1 MTSPLLPYYP
11 EERRLATVMFADVQG
26 FTTLSENLDFEEV
39 SDLIKEIWERVDSV
53 IEAHGGYI
61 DKHIGDG
68 VMAVWGAPHAR
79 EDDAE
84 RAVTAA
90 LELQTALADYA
101 THSAREGAHELKMRV
116 GVNTGSVLAGYVGA
130 RGEYT
135 VIGDTVNIASR
146 LETTARPG
154 TVVISES
161 TYQLVRGLFKFHHL
175 DPLLVKGK
183 TEPLLAFLAE
193 EKLVQPNR
201 VRYRGAGGLE
211 TKMVERE
218 AEMARLN
225 ELYQASRRSTSPTFV
240 LVRGESGLGK
250 SRLLLEFLSRLEV
263 DEQALTLFSARA
275 LEQANRA
282 PFFIWKTLWQSRFG
296 FSDTDPRKAAREKF
310 LRGVQSLWGARLGAA
325 SAVEAAHV
333 IGSLIGLEWEDS
345 PFIKRL
351 GNDPETITQRAFELT
366 RELFCRVCAASPTVL
381 MMDDLHYADTGSLNL
396 LLHLIQSEPQAA
408 SLSSDSLTLP
418 SGSLTLPLMIVCGV
432 RPGLLRSHHALT
444 ISAEVINLNPL
455 PTTPEVVARAYPALR
470 KIKKEILTQLAKRA
484 DGNPY
489 YLEELVKSLIG
500 SRLHADDETLADTL
514 AHQLPDSLHALL
526 QARLDSLSPEAR
538 WVALLA
544 SVVGRA
550 FWVGAVLAE
559 ARQAGGTGMLNLSEN
574 KFEVAVTQGLSEL
587 VRAEIAFPRVDS
599 LFSGDQEYIF
609 KHSLLRDVAYELLP
623 LKQRKNFHLSVAR
636 WLMTYTGSD
645 FIATVAEH
653 LEKAGTFGE
662 AAQYYEQA
670 AHYAQSRGAL
680 EEARWMQARA
690 VDLRTKPVGTGML
703 VGKTG

>member
-11 EERRLATVMFADVQG
+11 EERRLATVMFADIQG

-61 DKHIGDG
+61 DKHIGDA
-68 VMAVWGAPHAR
+68 VMTVWGAPHAR

-90 LELQTALADYA
+90 LELQAALADYA
-101 THSAREGAHELKMRV
+101 AHSPREGAHELKMRV
-116 GVNTGSVLAGYVGA
+116 GVNTGSVLAGYVGG

-135 VIGDTVNIASR
+135 VLGDTVNIASR
-146 LETTARPG
+146 LETTAKPG

-183 TEPLLAFLAE
+183 TEPLVAFWVE
-193 EKLVQPNR
+193 EKLSQPNR

-218 AEMARLN
+218 AEMSRLN
-225 ELYQASRRSTSPTFV
+225 ELYQASRHSTTPTVV
-240 LVRGESGLGK
+240 LVRSESGLGK
-250 SRLLLEFLSRLEV
+250 SRLLLEFLNQLEV
-263 DEQALTLFSARA
+263 GERALTLFSARA
-275 LEQANRA
+275 LEQASRA
-282 PFFIWKTLWQSRFG
+282 PFFMWKTLWQSRFG
-296 FSDTDPRKAAREKF
+296 FSDNDPRDAAHEKF
-310 LRGVQSLWGARLGAA
+310 LRGVQSLWGARLGAV

-351 GNDPETITQRAFELT
+351 GNDPEMITQRAFELT

-381 MMDDLHYADTGSLNL
+381 MIDDLHYADTGSLNL
-396 LLHLIQSEPQAA
+396 LLHLIHSEPEAV
-408 SLSSDSLTLP
+408 S
-418 SGSLTLPLMIVCGV
+418 LPLMIVCGV

-444 ISAEVINLNPL
+444 LSAEVINLHPL
-455 PTTPEVVARAYPALR
+455 PTTAEVVAKAYPALR
-470 KIKKEILTQLAKRA
+470 KIKKDILTQLAKRA

-489 YLEELVKSLIG
+489 YLEELVKNLIG
-500 SRLHADDETLADTL
+500 SRTSANDETLADTL
-514 AHQLPDSLHALL
+514 THTLPDSLHALL
-526 QARLDSLSPEAR
+526 QARLDSLSAEAR

-559 ARQAGGTGMLNLSEN
+559 ARQASTSGMLNLNEHN
-574 KFEVAVTQGLSEL
+574 FESAVTQGLSEL
-587 VRAEIAFPRVDS
+587 VRAEIAFPRVGS

-623 LKQRKNFHLSVAR
+623 LKQRKQYHLAVAR
-636 WLMTYTGSD
+636 WLMTYTSSD
-645 FIATVAEH
+645 FISTVAEH
-653 LEKAGTFGE
+653 FEKAGAFGE

-670 AHYAQSRGAL
+670 AHYAQSHGTL

-690 VDLRTKPVGTGML
+690 VELRTKPAGTGTL
-703 VGKTG
+703 VGKMG

>member
-61 DKHIGDG
+61 DKHLGDG

-90 LELQTALADYA
+90 LELQAALTDYA

-146 LETTARPG
+146 LETTAKPG
-154 TVVISES
+154 AVVISES

-183 TEPLLAFLAE
+183 TEPLLAFLVE
-193 EKLVQPNR
+193 EKLIQPNR

-211 TKMVERE
+211 THMVERE
-218 AEMARLN
+218 AEMSRLA
-225 ELYQASRRSTSPTFV
+225 ELYQASRRSTTPTFV

-263 DEQALTLFSARA
+263 GEQALTLFSARA
-275 LEQANRA
+275 FEQTNRA

-296 FSDTDPRKAAREKF
+296 FSDNDPREEAREKF
-310 LRGVQSLWGARLGAA
+310 LRGVQSLWGARLGAV

-333 IGSLIGLEWEDS
+333 IGSLIGLEWDDS

-351 GNDPETITQRAFELT
+351 GNDPEAITQRAFELT

-381 MMDDLHYADTGSLNL
+381 MIDDLHYADTGSLNL
-396 LLHLIQSEPQAA
+396 LLHLIHSEPEAV
-408 SLSSDSLTLP
+408 
-418 SGSLTLPLMIVCGV
+418 TLPLMIVCGV
-432 RPGLLRSHHALT
+432 RPGLLRAHHALT
-444 ISAEVINLNPL
+444 MSAEVINLNPL
-455 PTTPEVVARAYPALR
+455 PTTAEVVAKAYPALR

-500 SRLHADDETLADTL
+500 SRINADDETLADTL

-559 ARQAGGTGMLNLSEN
+559 ARQASISGMLNLSEN
-574 KFEVAVTQGLSEL
+574 KFEGAVTQGLSEL

-623 LKQRKNFHLSVAR
+623 LKQRKQYHLAVAR
-636 WLMTYTGSD
+636 WLMTYTSSD

-653 LEKAGTFGE
+653 LEKAGASGE
-662 AAQYYEQA
+662 AAQHYEQA

-690 VDLRTKPVGTGML
+690 VDLRTKPLATGTL
-703 VGKTG
+703 VGKMG